1 MKIKY
6 RIKNNLEESKKIKQ
20 KNKEWTR
27 QIEKS
32 KLVDLNPTKQIKC
45 NEKVCFLKQIVIGNV
60 KWMLYNYLEW
70 KRLWG
75 K

>member
-32 KLVDLNPTKQIKC
+32 KFVDLNPTKQIKC
-45 NEKVCFLKQIVIGNV
+45 NEKVLNSTI
-60 KWMLYNYLEW
+60 
-70 KRLWG
+70 
-75 K
+75 